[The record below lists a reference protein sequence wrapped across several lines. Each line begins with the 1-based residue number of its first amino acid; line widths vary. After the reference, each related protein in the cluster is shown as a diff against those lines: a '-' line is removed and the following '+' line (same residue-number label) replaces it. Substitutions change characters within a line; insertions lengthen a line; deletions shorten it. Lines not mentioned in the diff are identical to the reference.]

1 METTFVFIIF
11 VFQMKGPCSPKPAP
25 PKPSTAAMSQ
35 TETLDQI
42 PKGRSVRVLAV
53 TGDDPIARRLNDLG
67 IREGTLVEVI
77 RRAPLGDPTLF
88 ELRGYQLCLRRSE
101 SQRVH
106 VTRDIASARANG
118 VTGVIGAVPANESRG
133 AA

>member
-1 METTFVFIIF
+1 
-11 VFQMKGPCSPKPAP
+11 
-25 PKPSTAAMSQ
+25 MSQ

-101 SQRVH
+101 SRRVH
-106 VTRDIASARANG
+106 VTRDISSATSTDASNEAA
-118 VTGVIGAVPANESRG
+118 TGVADLLRKVPTNESRG

>member
-1 METTFVFIIF
+1 
-11 VFQMKGPCSPKPAP
+11 
-25 PKPSTAAMSQ
+25 MSQ

-101 SQRVH
+101 SRRVH
-106 VTRDIASARANG
+106 VTCDIISSATSTDASNEAA
-118 VTGVIGAVPANESRG
+118 TGVADLLRKVPTNESRG